1 MGIEKITKKIGQKVW
16 TTIVDEKLS
25 MIMCT
30 LSSHI
35 LLWKYLVIEFLTMES
50 WWNIKKGQLK
60 IEAQLCNEL
69 FLKTYFRKIWML
81 ENWRL

>member
-35 LLWKYLVIEFLTMES
+35 LL
-50 WWNIKKGQLK
+50 
-60 IEAQLCNEL
+60 
-69 FLKTYFRKIWML
+69 
-81 ENWRL
+81 